1 MQTVKLQT
9 EMNLQAYITSGI
21 LELYVH
27 GLATPEEI
35 REVEA
40 MAEQHPEVQQELDA
54 INKALESYAGIHGVE
69 PPEGL
74 KDMIMQ
80 RLDGIPKGRPSKD
93 NSNQGN
99 SSQSSRS
106 YEPRDTGSASIASIA
121 TWILGIALLGA
132 CVAIFLF
139 WQQAER
145 ASAQLDSAQAQME
158 QERKDCEAE
167 KTKAKEVNDQFIAI
181 RDLATKPVQLKATA
195 IGGDAYAI
203 VFWNNIKKTTY
214 LDLGKLP
221 KPAAD
226 KQFQLW
232 AIVNGKPTDMGV
244 FDVADSNGVIKIEG
258 YFIENPQAFA
268 VTLEPK
274 GGSQAPTLD
283 QMWVVGTVVRG

>member
-1 MQTVKLQT
+1 
-9 EMNLQAYITSGI
+9 MNLQAYITSGI

-40 MAEQHPEVQQELDA
+40 MAEQHPEVQAEIDA
-54 INKALESYAGIHGVE
+54 IRQALGAYAGLHGVQ

-74 KDMIMQ
+74 KEKVMQ
-80 RLDGIPKGRPSKD
+80 RLDGAPKGGRPVK
-93 NSNQGN
+93 GN
-99 SSQSSRS
+99 SSQDIGSNQTRSS
-106 YEPRDTGSASIASIA
+106 YEPRESPATSSIASVA
-121 TWILGIALLGA
+121 AWILGLALLGA

-145 ASAQLDSAQAQME
+145 ATSKMQDAQAEIAQI
-158 QERKDCEAE
+158 RKDCEAE
-167 KTKAKEVNDQFIAI
+167 KAKAKAVNDQFVVI
-181 RDLATKPVQLKATA
+181 RHWATKPVQMKATP

-203 VFWNNIKKTTY
+203 VFWNSVKKTTF

-232 AIVNGKPTDMGV
+232 AIVDGKPTDMGI
-244 FDVADSNGVIKIEG
+244 FDVADANGASNNGLIKIEG
-258 YFIENPQAFA
+258 QFIEKPQAFA

-274 GGSQAPTLD
+274 GGSETPTLD
-283 QMWVVGTVVRG
+283 QMWVVGAVAKG